1 LEDLGLIVDHYI
13 NKVCTQ
19 ILYGELNL
27 EVKGKKYYF
36 QGQNEG
42 PSVHLTVHKLSMLWD
57 LYFRGSVGLG
67 DAYIK
72 GKFEA
77 DDLSKFLEFGAM
89 NERAF
94 GGEMGGSK
102 LYRYLSKSYM
112 NKTQNSLGQS
122 KKNIHAH
129 YDLGNDF
136 YEEWL
141 DDSLTYSSGFF
152 KTGKETLS
160 QAQKNKF
167 DSLINGNEPKFGDH
181 VLEIGSGW
189 GSFAF
194 YLISKYPDITIDT
207 LTISQ
212 EQYDFVKSK
221 IEENHLQGKLNVIFK
236 DYREHQGE
244 YSRIYSIEMFE
255 AVGMQ
260 YWQIYFDK
268 IKDLLKPSGV
278 FSMQTIVIF
287 EGLFEKYSQKID
299 FIQKYIFPGGMLPTV
314 KKLENIA
321 IEKKLDFFVKNQMAD
336 SYHQTLEMWRQNFN
350 HKWDKIKNL
359 GYSNEFKRMW
369 NFYLSYCSGGFKAKT
384 IDVFQIDFTK
394 NSN

>member
-1 LEDLGLIVDHYI
+1 MIVDHYI

-67 DAYIK
+67 EAYIK

-152 KTGKETLS
+152 KTGNETLS

-167 DSLINGNEPKFGDH
+167 DSLIKGNEPKSGDH

-314 KKLENIA
+314 KTLENIA

>member
-1 LEDLGLIVDHYI
+1 MIVDHYI

-89 NERAF
+89 NEKAF

-152 KTGKETLS
+152 KTGNETLS

-167 DSLINGNEPKFGDH
+167 DSLIKGNEPKSGDH

-221 IEENHLQGKLNVIFK
+221 IEENHLQGNLNVIFK

-314 KKLENIA
+314 KTLENIA

>member
-1 LEDLGLIVDHYI
+1 MIIDHYI

-27 EVKGKKYYF
+27 VVKGKKYYF

-152 KTGKETLS
+152 KTGNETLS

-167 DSLINGNEPKFGDH
+167 DSLIKGNEPKSGDH

-221 IEENHLQGKLNVIFK
+221 IDENHLQGKLNVIFK
-236 DYREHQGE
+236 DYREHHGE

-314 KKLENIA
+314 KTLENIA

-336 SYHQTLEMWRQNFN
+336 SYHKTLEMWRQNFN